1 MSSNESHRGNEKPPR
16 FLLLTRSKSDSTIG
30 TQRKSEQS
38 KMTAANRQNTDV
50 PSKIES
56 KKNEKPP
63 RFLRF
68 PLRRTKSD
76 STIDTQRKSEQSKMT
91 AANRQNTDVPSK
103 IGERS
108 SILGKAP
115 KRVSHLMHNFQ
126 SDLADTI
133 GVGLRRRKDE
143 KIVGLSDG
151 LRAYE
156 GKTGSRTDPVAATTN
171 SGTFGNFMDFNS
183 VPLMENNDDLLEK
196 EQFARKHVETRSF
209 LLLIIGGIAAFKVF
223 FYYLVTLDSLLGCL
237 LSVGLT
243 IYWYFVHGNDVEW
256 SGGGMDWVILGFAVI
271 TPMSISINAAFARR
285 ERALI
290 NITKVRSCAFQIY
303 TAHSLWDWG
312 TRGKSGRASCTDIDW
327 LEHSDAVMEQL
338 VGITDELCRFLTLP
352 TFSRSRHRLTHSGRK
367 EAARTVEVAYR
378 LLDNLYTQRITRLMI
393 YDERLKA
400 AGLPATEISRVRQY
414 ERFIGE
420 AIEDLRMVKMYRTP
434 QSLRSFARLFTT
446 LLPAFYAPAFA
457 QVGIDL
463 NSLGLGIAFAII
475 TSLGLTALFESIQ
488 VLEDPFVA
496 FITLDGID
504 VREEFQV
511 LHWQQLVNTRDIIF
525 PLADPYPELQAR
537 LKDRLRPEEIV
548 RLCSNISVGSNF
560 NDESDVN
567 DVNDKVTSASDIT
580 TTALN
585 NRQRI
590 FSTDSVNTTST
601 MGRTHHRLESRDG
614 PSSRTSGF
622 VLLDLNSSIRGL

>member
-1 MSSNESHRGNEKPPR
+1 MSSSESHRG
-16 FLLLTRSKSDSTIG
+16 
-30 TQRKSEQS
+30 
-38 KMTAANRQNTDV
+38 
-50 PSKIES
+50 
-56 KKNEKPP
+56 NEKPP

-91 AANRQNTDVPSK
+91 AENRQNTDVPSTLGSKKNEKPPRFLRFPLRRTKSDSTIDTQRKSEHSKMTAANRQNTDIPSK

-108 SILGKAP
+108 SILGNAP
-115 KRVSHLMHNFQ
+115 RRVSHLMHNFQ

-143 KIVGLSDG
+143 KIVGLSAG
-151 LRAYE
+151 LRAHE

-171 SGTFGNFMDFNS
+171 HGTFGNFMDFNS
-183 VPLMENNDDLLEK
+183 VPLMENNNDLLEK
-196 EQFARKHVETRSF
+196 EQFARKHTETRSF
-209 LLLIIGGIAAFKVF
+209 LLLIIGGIAAFK
-223 FYYLVTLDSLLGCL
+223 
-237 LSVGLT
+237 
-243 IYWYFVHGNDVEW
+243 GNDEEW

-352 TFSRSRHRLTHSGRK
+352 TFSRSRHRLMHSGRK

-463 NSLGLGIAFAII
+463 NSLGLGIAFAIV

-537 LKDRLRPEEIV
+537 LKDRLRPEEKMF
-548 RLCSNISVGSNF
+548 RLCSNISVGSNS
-560 NDESDVN
+560 NDESA
-567 DVNDKVTSASDIT
+567 VNDKVTSASEIT
-580 TTALN
+580 TTAPN

-590 FSTDSVNTTST
+590 FSTDSVGTTST
-601 MGRTHHRLESRDG
+601 TGRTHHRLESRDG